1 MASSYW
7 CEKSL
12 PLQWLWI
19 NEIAGVE
26 TGVAINRQLLVTQ
39 LLNYVLCP
47 LSLLQDYFAVKLFG
61 KCLPCLNVCF
71 LLEVDRSMA
80 PSFLTLKAAERGFK
94 KPILLSPGGVK
105 ANLLIQDHH
114 WWISFR
120 KLANTGFYQWTL
132 LVGHRRYSPPSFLV
146 AFCCFSTESQ
156 KRKQSNSHWCFSTV
170 ASLFFIWWRTLRTPV
185 IDTGNLRILDPKQ
198 IVPKFF

>member
-1 MASSYW
+1 M
-7 CEKSL
+7 
-12 PLQWLWI
+12 
-19 NEIAGVE
+19 
-26 TGVAINRQLLVTQ
+26 TQ

-114 WWISFR
+114 
-120 KLANTGFYQWTL
+120 
-132 LVGHRRYSPPSFLV
+132 
-146 AFCCFSTESQ
+146 
-156 KRKQSNSHWCFSTV
+156 
-170 ASLFFIWWRTLRTPV
+170 
-185 IDTGNLRILDPKQ
+185 
-198 IVPKFF
+198 